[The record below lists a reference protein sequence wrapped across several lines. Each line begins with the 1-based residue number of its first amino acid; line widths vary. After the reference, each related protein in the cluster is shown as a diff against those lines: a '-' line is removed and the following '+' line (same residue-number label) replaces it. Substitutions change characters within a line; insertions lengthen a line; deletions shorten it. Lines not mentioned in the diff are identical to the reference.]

1 MPGLKRS
8 AQALEE
14 AEDWKSPSE
23 VEKRPQ
29 ALEEAEDWKSPSE
42 VEKRP
47 FDKLRAGLR
56 RWDWA
61 RVGDPRLKLRSALRR
76 WKKKSVLGRW
86 RKRSALGR
94 WGWAPSPKAQVVM

>member
-29 ALEEAEDWKSPSE
+29 ALEEEKCARALEEEKCARALGLGPESKSPGSY
-42 VEKRP
+42 VKR
-47 FDKLRAGLR
+47 R
-56 RWDWA
+56 
-61 RVGDPRLKLRSALRR
+61 
-76 WKKKSVLGRW
+76 
-86 RKRSALGR
+86 
-94 WGWAPSPKAQVVM
+94 